1 MKLQGGVA
9 PINIMV
15 LALADVLL
23 SATTK
28 PIHFL
33 GALRGHL
40 LTLRVLQIGPRKFDR
55 LRDIDATSVVKRGV

>member
-1 MKLQGGVA
+1 MA
-9 PINIMV
+9 PFNIMV

-23 SATTK
+23 RAAAK

-33 GALRGHL
+33 GAFCGHL
-40 LTLRVLQIGPRKFDR
+40 LALRVLQVRPRKFDR